1 MIEQLVTRIA
11 ATAGIDP
18 AIAEKAVG
26 MLLGFI
32 QQQGDDGAVAQMIQQ
47 IPGAAGLVAQYNGAE
62 TQASGGG
69 LLGSVMGAVGGMMGG
84 GAGDLMQLGQGLM
97 AEGLDMGQ
105 IQQVAGETLSFAK
118 EHAGE
123 DTVNQVVESV
133 PGPSQFL

>member
-123 DTVNQVVESV
+123 DTVNQVIESV
-133 PGPSQFL
+133 PGLSKFL

>member
-133 PGPSQFL
+133 PGLSQFL